1 MRSIDRPGNSN
12 KKRIRNRQRRS
23 RLRRSASRPS
33 SIRPKLTAI
42 AKEGTVDPIAPAA
55 SPLEIQT

>member
-33 SIRPKLTAI
+33 SIRLKLTAI
-42 AKEGTVDPIAPAA
+42 AKVGTVDPIAPAT